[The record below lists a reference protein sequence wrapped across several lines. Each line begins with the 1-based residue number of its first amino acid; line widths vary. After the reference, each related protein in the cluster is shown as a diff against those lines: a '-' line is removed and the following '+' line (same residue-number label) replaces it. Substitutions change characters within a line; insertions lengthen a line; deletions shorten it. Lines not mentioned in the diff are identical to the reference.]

1 MHLNESMVYVLEGL
15 EGGIRRGNDV
25 IIYNLNSKEYFL
37 ELKDFVSQVQ
47 YFFIFSEYLVTLW

>member
-47 YFFIFSEYLVTLW
+47 YFFILSEYLVTL

>member
-47 YFFIFSEYLVTLW
+47 YFFILSEYLMTLW